1 MSGGLFGRLGLDR
14 PELRAWALYD
24 WANSAFSATIVTAI
38 FPVYYLEVAC
48 RDLPPA
54 VATQRHALATT
65 LALIVVAL
73 LAPGLGAVADTRPL
87 KKRFLAAFMSL
98 GVLACA
104 AMACVGEGDWL
115 LGALLFALAN
125 IGASG
130 SFVFYDSLLP
140 HVARPDEA
148 DRVSTAGYAL
158 GYLGGG
164 LLLALNLAWIRF
176 PSAFGLPGGDPTL
189 PVRLGFVAVAVWWLL
204 FALPLFRRVGEPP
217 LRRAP
222 AAAGAL
228 RGAVRQLRDTVRAL
242 RHYRQ
247 AGLLLLA
254 FLIYNDGVLT
264 IVRMATI
271 YGKEIGLPR
280 DQLLLAIL
288 LVNFVGVPCALF
300 FGTLAGWIGPKA
312 SIQAALVHFV
322 GIGYLGFRLST
333 AWEFFLLALLVSMVL
348 GGTQALS
355 RSLFASMIP
364 KSKSSEFFAF
374 FAVAEKF
381 AGILGPAVFALLIA
395 ITGSSRTAVLSIVAF
410 FLIGGFLLSRVDV
423 EAGRRAA
430 LEADDEDAPAAG
442 AA

>member
-48 RDLPPA
+48 RGLPPA

-73 LAPGLGAVADTRPL
+73 LAPGLGALADTRPL
-87 KKRFLAAFMSL
+87 KKRFLGTFMSL

-104 AMACVGEGDWL
+104 GMAVVGDGDWL
-115 LGALLFALAN
+115 LGAALFALAN

-176 PSAFGLPGGDPTL
+176 PGAFGLPQSGAGATL
-189 PVRLGFVAVAVWWLL
+189 PVRLAFVSVAVWWLL
-204 FALPLFRRVGEPP
+204 FALPLFRRVREPP
-217 LRRAP
+217 SGRAP
-222 AAAGAL
+222 AAEGAL
-228 RGAVRQLRDTVRAL
+228 RGTVRQLRDTVLAL

-254 FLIYNDGVLT
+254 FLVYNDGVLT

-288 LVNFVGVPCALF
+288 LVNFVGVPCAFF
-300 FGTLAGWIGPKA
+300 FGTLAGWIGPKK
-312 SIQAALVHFV
+312 SIQGALVLFV

-333 AWEFFLLALLVSMVL
+333 AWEFYLLALLVSMVL

-395 ITGSSRTAVLSIVAF
+395 LTGSSRAAVLSIVVF
-410 FLIGGFLLSRVDV
+410 FVIGGFLLSRVDV
-423 EAGRRAA
+423 EEGRRAA
-430 LEADDEDAPAAG
+430 QEAASQG
-442 AA
+442 AAAA